1 MKAWLTILPLF
12 LTTHLALSAQPAPA
26 PAPQA
31 PPAATGGAVLKGD
44 AQAQPVDA
52 APPAPVRKARRYPRG
67 DLRVCLDQKDN
78 KAIIR
83 CANRGRP

>member
-1 MKAWLTILPLF
+1 MKACLTILPLF
-12 LTTHLALSAQPAPA
+12 LTAHLAMAAAPAAGVPVAPAPA
-26 PAPQA
+26 PAATGSVIGAGAEAQ
-31 PPAATGGAVLKGD
+31 PAAT
-44 AQAQPVDA
+44 A
-52 APPAPVRKARRYPRG
+52 APTRKARRYPRG

>member
-1 MKAWLTILPLF
+1 MKAWLTILPLC
-12 LTTHLALSAQPAPA
+12 LTTHLALAAQPAPA
-26 PAPQA
+26 PSA

-44 AQAQPVDA
+44 AQAQPDDV
-52 APPAPVRKARRYPRG
+52 APTAPVRKARRYPRG